1 MKLSPHLAP
10 PPKTVLAGLFVVA
23 LASLAIGW
31 TAGTV
36 SASNGSHAAASAPV
50 ATMKE
55 SGAGALGVPGVGT
68 TEGLPQSAGGT
79 TTSSGAASGTA
90 ASIAYPVP
98 GYNSLGVAPEGTIV
112 AQGTGTT
119 DMKADGSDK
128 SAALG
133 KATDSALADAHLQAL
148 ATAASM
154 GVQLQAVY
162 SVSVATNTGYAY
174 PTPDCLI
181 APLVPGLDGGATGS
195 AGSAP
200 ASSPAVCAKPEQSTP
215 TSAQLVVTLIV
226 AYKYA

>member
-1 MKLSPHLAP
+1 MKLSPQIAR
-10 PPKTVLAGLFVVA
+10 PPKALLAGLVVVA

-31 TAGTV
+31 TAGTA
-36 SASNGSHAAASAPV
+36 SASSGPHAAAATTA
-50 ATMKE
+50 ATMK
-55 SGAGALGVPGVGT
+55 SAAGILGAPGAATVSSGT
-68 TEGLPQSAGGT
+68 TI
-79 TTSSGAASGTA
+79 SSGTS
-90 ASIAYPVP
+90 ASIAYPMP

-112 AQGTGTT
+112 AQGTGTA

-148 ATAASM
+148 ATATSV

-162 SVSVATNTGYAY
+162 SVSVVTNTGFTYS
-174 PTPDCLI
+174 TPGCLI
-181 APLVPGLDGGATGS
+181 APLLPGLDGGATGS
-195 AGSAP
+195 TGSVP
-200 ASSPAVCAKPEQSTP
+200 VSSPELCKVQQSTP

>member
-1 MKLSPHLAP
+1 MKLSPQIAR
-10 PPKTVLAGLFVVA
+10 PPKALLAGLVVVA

-31 TAGTV
+31 TAGTA
-36 SASNGSHAAASAPV
+36 SASSGPHAAAATTA

-55 SGAGALGVPGVGT
+55 SAAGILGAPGAATVSSGT
-68 TEGLPQSAGGT
+68 TI
-79 TTSSGAASGTA
+79 SSGTS
-90 ASIAYPVP
+90 ASIAYPMP

-112 AQGTGTT
+112 AQGTGTA

-148 ATAASM
+148 ATATSV

-162 SVSVATNTGYAY
+162 SVSVVTNTGFTYS
-174 PTPDCLI
+174 TPGCLI
-181 APLVPGLDGGATGS
+181 APLLPGLDGGATGS
-195 AGSAP
+195 TGSVP
-200 ASSPAVCAKPEQSTP
+200 VSSPELCKVQQSTP